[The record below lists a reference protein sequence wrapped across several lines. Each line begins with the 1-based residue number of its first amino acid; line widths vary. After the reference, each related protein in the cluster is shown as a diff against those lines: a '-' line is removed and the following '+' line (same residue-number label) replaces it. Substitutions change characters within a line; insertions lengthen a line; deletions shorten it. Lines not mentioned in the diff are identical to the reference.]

1 MYDNI
6 DFKIR
11 ADELKGIDF
20 LTETPCYFDV
30 KGEHYFNGEMVLT
43 GYLDTLKISASKNGV
58 KVSDGSLCKWY
69 LGNNFQTLTRKDTQR
84 AIEKLSDT
92 LHLPINKA
100 NVTRIDLAPNIIVKY
115 EPDIYFSHLGDLNH
129 YTRFAQ
135 KGSLYYNN
143 AKKQIIL
150 YDKVREQ
157 KAKGQPIPE
166 LYQNKNVLRYEMR
179 FKSRLREQFK
189 TDSLTADL
197 LYNEAFYIAIIDRW
211 YNEYKAINKL
221 NDLTL
226 NFEQMKTVKEFKTA
240 GLLTLIDQQ
249 GGELA
254 MLQKINEAQKKGE
267 LTKKQAFDFRKEIKE
282 ACKMK
287 FATIQSDVI
296 KELDQK
302 IYEAKRFYR

>member
-11 ADELKGIDF
+11 ADEVKGIDF
-20 LTETPCYFDV
+20 VSETPNYFDV
-30 KGEHYFNGEMVLT
+30 NGEHYFNGEMVLS

-58 KVSDGSLCKWY
+58 KVSEGSLCKWY
-69 LGNNFQTLTRKDTQR
+69 LGDNFQTLTRKDTQR

-92 LHLPINKA
+92 LHLPFFKA

-115 EPDIYFSHLGDLNH
+115 EPDVYFSHLGDLN
-129 YTRFAQ
+129 YYNRFAQ

-143 AKKQIIL
+143 PKKQIIL

-157 KAKGQPIPE
+157 KAKGQLIPE
-166 LYQNKNVLRYEMR
+166 ICQNRNVLRYEMR

-197 LYNEAFYIAIIDRW
+197 LYNESFYIAIIDRW

-226 NFEQMKTVKEFKTA
+226 NFEQMNTVKEFKTA
-240 GLLTLIDQQ
+240 GLLTLIDLQ

-267 LTKKQAFDFRKEIKE
+267 LTKKQAFDFRHEVKH
-282 ACKMK
+282 ACKMT
-287 FATIQSDVI
+287 FATVKSDVI

-302 IYEAKRFYR
+302 IYEAKSFYR

>member
-1 MYDNI
+1 MFDNV

-11 ADELKGIDF
+11 ADEVKGIDF

-30 KGEHYFNGEMVLT
+30 KGEHYFNGEMVLS
-43 GYLDTLKISASKNGV
+43 GFLDSLKISASKNGV

-115 EPDIYFSHLGDLNH
+115 EPNVYFSHLGDLNN
-129 YTRFAQ
+129 YNRFAQ
-135 KGSLYYNN
+135 KGSLYFNN

-157 KAKGQPIPE
+157 KAKGQIIPE

-197 LYNEAFYIAIIDRW
+197 LYNEAFYMAIIDRW
-211 YNEYKAINKL
+211 HNEYKAINKL

-249 GGELA
+249 GGELV

-287 FATIQSDVI
+287 FATVQSDVI

-302 IYEAKRFYR
+302 IKEAVRFYR